1 VNVLGVKDLLCG
13 PCGKLKIRM
22 NEPIWLIIGVVNLI
36 TAYLMMSIGYFIPAV
51 LFFIAFIFNLLAAT
65 A

>member
-1 VNVLGVKDLLCG
+1 
-13 PCGKLKIRM
+13 M